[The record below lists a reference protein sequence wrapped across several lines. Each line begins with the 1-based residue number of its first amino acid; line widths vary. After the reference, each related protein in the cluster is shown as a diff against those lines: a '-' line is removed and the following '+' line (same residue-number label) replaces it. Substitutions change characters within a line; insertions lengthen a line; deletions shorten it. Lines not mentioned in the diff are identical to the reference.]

1 MKKKLILIA
10 DVLIKNYE
18 MFLNLFYWVFRILNL
33 RIGWNHKDYL
43 IQTHLDLFKIPIFF
57 F

>member
-10 DVLIKNYE
+10 DMLIKNYE

-33 RIGWNHKDYL
+33 RIGRNHKDYL
-43 IQTHLDLFKIPIFF
+43 IQTHLDLFKILFF
-57 F
+57 FF